1 MQVRNQALSQQL
13 EHQTATSHTLRVT
26 YGSPTDVQP
35 VFDAIVRS
43 GARLCEADYGF
54 LARYDG
60 TSMSIVAHSS
70 ATDEE
75 IKAMLRVYPRSEERR
90 VGKEGGSRRS
100 QQAKTERNAE

>member
-1 MQVRNQALSQQL
+1 VRSCAS
-13 EHQTATSHTLRVT
+13 S
-26 YGSPTDVQP
+26 GSPTDVQP

-60 TSMSIVAHSS
+60 TSMSIVAHSG

-75 IKAMLRVYPRSEERR
+75 IKAMLRVYPDGSHARLARWPHDLEA
-90 VGKEGGSRRS
+90 GGSPYL
-100 QQAKTERNAE
+100 

>member
-1 MQVRNQALSQQL
+1 M
-13 EHQTATSHTLRVT
+13 
-26 YGSPTDVQP
+26 QP

-60 TSMSIVAHSS
+60 TSMSIVAHSG

-75 IKAMLRVYPRSEERR
+75 IKAMLRVYPDGSHARLARWTHDL
-90 VGKEGGSRRS
+90 GAGGSPYP
-100 QQAKTERNAE
+100 